1 MNHAFFMKEK
11 AFAGGRDKICPALD
25 ESFFISYNFV
35 WQSVNSEGVVGM
47 FTSRLENERT
57 DILAEAFLS
66 LESREDC
73 YRLFE
78 DLFTIRE
85 IQDLTQRLE
94 VAQLL
99 QKKTTYTE
107 IVERTGVSTATIG
120 RVNRALNYGAGGY
133 QRVLEKLN
141 QKDTDK

>member
-1 MNHAFFMKEK
+1 
-11 AFAGGRDKICPALD
+11 
-25 ESFFISYNFV
+25 
-35 WQSVNSEGVVGM
+35 M
-47 FTSRLENERT
+47 FTSRLQNERT
-57 DILAEAFLS
+57 DILAQAFLS
-66 LESREDC
+66 LETQEDC

-99 QKKTTYTE
+99 QNKTTYTE
-107 IVERTGVSTATIG
+107 IVERTGVSTATIS
-120 RVNRALNYGAGGY
+120 RVNRSLNYGAGGY

-141 QKDTDK
+141 KKDTDK